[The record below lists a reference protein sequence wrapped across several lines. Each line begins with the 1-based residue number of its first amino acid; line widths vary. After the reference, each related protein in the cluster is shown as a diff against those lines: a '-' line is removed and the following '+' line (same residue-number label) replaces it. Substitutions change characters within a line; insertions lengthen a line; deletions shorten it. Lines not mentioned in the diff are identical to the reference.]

1 MRIVLLVPLA
11 LILTAGAGW
20 IVCRG
25 FGFGFVVRDVIAAGL
40 ICLISADAAM
50 VPLILTRHAR
60 QGAVAQAALVA
71 TMVHLMLSG
80 AFAAVVF
87 LAKVPPGI
95 GPSFLYWL
103 LTFYWISLIVVVI
116 GCVRAVKSAP
126 ADQPIASTG
135 NQSRDTQAS

>member
-11 LILTAGAGW
+11 LIVTAGAGW

-25 FGFGFVVRDVIAAGL
+25 AGFGFVVRDVVTAGL

-50 VPLILTRHAR
+50 VPLILTRSAR

-71 TMVHLMLSG
+71 TMIHLMLSG
-80 AFAAVVF
+80 ALSAVVF
-87 LAKVPPGI
+87 LAKLPPGI

-126 ADQPIASTG
+126 QDQPIASTG
-135 NQSRDTQAS
+135 NQARDTQAS